1 MGKTALVSTAAKIGN
16 SLRKHSP
23 EICTALGIGGMISAA
38 VLAVKATPK
47 ALKLLEER
55 KKEEKVDGLTA
66 AETVKTV
73 WKCYI
78 PSVLTGAF
86 SIFLIATAN
95 SINLKRNAAITAAY
109 SLSETAFRE
118 YKNKV
123 VETIG
128 ERKEEAVRDSVA
140 KDRIQRA
147 PEQEVILTEKG
158 NMLCYDTLSGRY
170 FKTDI
175 EKLKASVNELNRQMR
190 DEMFISLNEY
200 YYELGLSPTKIGDDL
215 GWNIDKGYIELSFSS
230 QLTDTQTPCLVID
243 YVNPPTYRYR

>member
-23 EICTALGIGGMISAA
+23 EICTALGIGGMIFTTA
-38 VLAVKATPK
+38 LAVKATPK

-55 KKEEKVDGLTA
+55 KKEEKVDCLTA
-66 AETVKTV
+66 AETAKTV

>member
-1 MGKTALVSTAAKIGN
+1 MGKTALVTTSAKIGN
-16 SLRKHSP
+16 FLRKHSP
-23 EICTALGIGGMISAA
+23 EISTALGVGGMIFTT

-47 ALKLLEER
+47 ALRLLEER
-55 KKEEKVDGLTA
+55 KKEEKADELSAV
-66 AETVKTV
+66 ETVKTV

-78 PSVLTGAF
+78 PSVLTGVF
-86 SIFLIATAN
+86 STFLIVTAN
-95 SINLKRNAAITAAY
+95 SMNLKRNAAITAAY

-128 ERKEEAVRDSVA
+128 KRKEEAVRDAVA
-140 KDRIQRA
+140 RDRIQRT

-158 NMLCYDTLSGRY
+158 NMLCYDTISGRY

-190 DEMFISLNEY
+190 DEMFISLNDY

-243 YVNPPTYRYR
+243 YINPPLYRYR

>member
-23 EICTALGIGGMISAA
+23 EICTALGIGGMIFTTA
-38 VLAVKATPK
+38 LAVKATPK
-47 ALKLLEER
+47 ALKLLEDR
-55 KKEEKVDGLTA
+55 KKEEKVDELTA
-66 AETVKTV
+66 TETVKTV

-86 SIFLIATAN
+86 SIFLIVTSN

-175 EKLKASVNELNRQMR
+175 EKLKSSVNELNRQMR

-200 YYELGLSPTKIGDDL
+200 YYELGLRPTKIGDDL
-215 GWNIDKGYIELSFSS
+215 GWDIDKGYIELSFSS

-243 YVNPPTYRYR
+243 YANPPTYRYR

>member
-1 MGKTALVSTAAKIGN
+1 MGKTELVTAAAKIGN

-23 EICTALGIGGMISAA
+23 EICTALGIGGMICTTA
-38 VLAVKATPK
+38 LAVKATPK

-86 SIFLIATAN
+86 SIFLIVTAN

-200 YYELGLSPTKIGDDL
+200 YYELGLSQTKIGDDL

-243 YVNPPTYRYR
+243 YSNPPTYRYR

>member
-1 MGKTALVSTAAKIGN
+1 MGKTALVTTAAKIGN

-23 EICTALGIGGMISAA
+23 EICTALGVGGMICTTA
-38 VLAVKATPK
+38 LAVKATPK
-47 ALKLLEER
+47 ALRLLEER
-55 KKEEKVDGLTA
+55 KKEEKVDELSAT
-66 AETVKTV
+66 ETVKTV

-95 SINLKRNAAITAAY
+95 SVSLKRNAAITAAY

-128 ERKEEAVRDSVA
+128 ERKEEAVRDAVA
-140 KDRIQRA
+140 KERIQKT

-158 NMLCYDTLSGRY
+158 NTLCFDTISGRY

-190 DEMFISLNEY
+190 DEMFISLNDY

-215 GWNIDKGYIELSFSS
+215 GWNIDKGYIDLSFSS

-243 YVNPPTYRYR
+243 YSNPPVYRYR